1 MTVTDSSDLL
11 KPILARLEALI
22 KPDRGMLS
30 HRVVVP
36 RREEPFLLL
45 KATIKG
51 KTRRYVVED
60 CDDGGLPTAVREIT
74 TSERKRLG
82 RLHRSSRFRSTKER
96 KKRTG
101 DVPKDGGTANE

>member
-1 MTVTDSSDLL
+1 MADALQELL

-30 HRVVVP
+30 HRLVEP
-36 RREEPFLLL
+36 KSGQPFLLL

-51 KTRRYVVED
+51 NTRRYVVED
-60 CDDGGLPTAVREIT
+60 CDEEGLPTAVREIT

-82 RLHRSSRFRSTKER
+82 RQHKRSRFRPT
-96 KKRTG
+96 KKR
-101 DVPKDGGTANE
+101 GTADE